1 MKKYT
6 QDVLGE
12 RLYQERT
19 RQNLTQVELEKRS
32 GYRSNSIS
40 KWESSRMNM
49 TVDALCSICN
59 ALGVTPNDL
68 LEVDDE

>member
-12 RLYQERT
+12 RLYKARKRKRLYQW
-19 RQNLTQVELEKRS
+19 QVEQLT
-32 GYRSNSIS
+32 GYKVNSIS
-40 KWESSRMNM
+40 YWENGHMNM
-49 TVDALCSICN
+49 TVDALCSMCN